1 MVKNIILEE
10 KYYIE
15 QLIII
20 QEGFDIF
27 RIIGERASG
36 KTSQLMLI
44 AKEKGANYACMNPYA
59 MREKASAYGLTGI
72 NFISF
77 SDLFTGEYMDQPV
90 VIDELELFVKYYTDC
105 KLIGYT
111 LTKGD

>member
-1 MVKNIILEE
+1 MI
-10 KYYIE
+10 
-15 QLIII
+15 
-20 QEGFDIF
+20 
-27 RIIGERASG
+27 RIIGDRGCG
-36 KTSQLMLI
+36 KTSQLMLL
-44 AKEKGANYACMNPYA
+44 AKEKGANYACFNPYA
-59 MREKASAYGLTGI
+59 MREKALAYGLTGI

-90 VIDELELFVKYYTDC
+90 VIDELELFVKYYADC

>member
-1 MVKNIILEE
+1 MLEE
-10 KYYIE
+10 KHYTR

-20 QEGFDIF
+20 WEGFNIF
-27 RIIGERASG
+27 RIIGNRATG
-36 KTSQLMLI
+36 KTSQLMLL
-44 AKEKGANYACMNPYA
+44 AKEKGANYACLNPYA
-59 MREKASAYGLTGI
+59 MREKALAYGLTGI

-77 SDLFTGEYMDQPV
+77 SDLFTGEYIDQPV
-90 VIDELELFVKYYTDC
+90 VIDELELLVKYYTDG